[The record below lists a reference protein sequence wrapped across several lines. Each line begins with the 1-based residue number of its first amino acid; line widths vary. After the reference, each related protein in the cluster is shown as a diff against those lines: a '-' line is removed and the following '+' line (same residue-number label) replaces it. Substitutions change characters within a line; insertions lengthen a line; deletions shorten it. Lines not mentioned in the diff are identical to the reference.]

1 MKKAI
6 GVFDSGLGGLTVV
19 RELIRKFPYEDIVY
33 FGDTARLPYGSKSER
48 VITEFSFQNTEF
60 LMKHNI
66 KLLVV
71 ACNTASSVSLS
82 KLKKSFSLP
91 ILGVVEPGAEAAV
104 KVTKNGRIGVIGTKG
119 TIATRSYDKA
129 LKKIKPGIKIFSHAC
144 PLFVPL
150 AEEGWIN
157 KDVTYR
163 IAKEYLKPL
172 KKKKVDTLIL
182 GCTHY
187 PILKTVIAKVM
198 GPEVK
203 LIDSARA
210 TADTVKELL
219 VKKDLISQV
228 NQRGKYKFFV
238 SDLHKRFVEVGKR
251 FLGKNI
257 LQVKQITLQK

>member
-19 RELIRKFPYEDIVY
+19 RELIKKLPYEDVVY
-33 FGDTARLPYGSKSER
+33 FGDTARLPYGSKSAR

-66 KLLVV
+66 KTLVV
-71 ACNTASSVSLS
+71 ACNTASSMSLS
-82 KLKKSFSLP
+82 DIKKKFNLP
-91 ILGVVEPGAEAAV
+91 IVGVIEPGAKAAV
-104 KVTKNGRIGVIGTKG
+104 NITKNGRIGVIGTKG
-119 TIATRSYDKA
+119 TIASKSYDKA
-129 LKKIKPGIKIFSHAC
+129 LKKITPGIKVFSYAC

-150 AEEGWIN
+150 VEEGWIN
-157 KDVTYR
+157 KDITYR
-163 IAKEYLKPL
+163 VAKEYLKPL
-172 KKKKVDTLIL
+172 KTRKVDTIIL

-187 PILKTVIAKVM
+187 PILKTVIAKIM

-203 LIDSARA
+203 LIDSAKA
-210 TADTVKELL
+210 TADTVRELL
-219 VKKDLISQV
+219 IKEDLITRT

-238 SDLHKRFVEVGKR
+238 SDLHEKFVKIGRR

-257 LQVKQITLQK
+257 LQIKQINLEK